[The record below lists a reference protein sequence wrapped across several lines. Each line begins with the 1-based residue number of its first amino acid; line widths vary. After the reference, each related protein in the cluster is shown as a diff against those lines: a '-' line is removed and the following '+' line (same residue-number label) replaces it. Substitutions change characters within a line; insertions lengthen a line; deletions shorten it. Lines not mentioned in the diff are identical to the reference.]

1 MFALPWLNARGEK
14 PPAESVESSAGEW
27 FGSVT
32 GHRTA
37 GLAGWAPRSE
47 AAIATKTAD
56 AGTAERL
63 ATRTNE
69 VQRTGLEGSSGC
81 ATLQVV
87 ARRKKPRSLLEV
99 NTLLA
104 AATFLPEDVR
114 ASPRRLSLMEQA
126 RTLAKALPKATR
138 VGEFISMWAI
148 TKNRDGVATVETV
161 AEMWGEAE
169 RTMYRRLEEFREV
182 WEPAGYDTP
191 DPIADVLI
199 ADYRTRQQSL
209 SATQLP
215 RLLGIPVPVPSG
227 AAGWAE

>member
-1 MFALPWLNARGEK
+1 MA
-14 PPAESVESSAGEW
+14 
-27 FGSVT
+27 
-32 GHRTA
+32 H
-37 GLAGWAPRSE
+37 
-47 AAIATKTAD
+47 
-56 AGTAERL
+56 
-63 ATRTNE
+63 
-69 VQRTGLEGSSGC
+69 
-81 ATLQVV
+81 
-87 ARRKKPRSLLEV
+87 RKKPRSLLEV

-104 AATFLPEDVR
+104 AATFLPEGVR

-148 TKNRDGVATVETV
+148 TKNRDGMATVETV

-199 ADYRTRQQSL
+199 ADYRTREQSL

>member
-1 MFALPWLNARGEK
+1 M
-14 PPAESVESSAGEW
+14 
-27 FGSVT
+27 
-32 GHRTA
+32 
-37 GLAGWAPRSE
+37 
-47 AAIATKTAD
+47 
-56 AGTAERL
+56 
-63 ATRTNE
+63 
-69 VQRTGLEGSSGC
+69 
-81 ATLQVV
+81 

-104 AATFLPEDVR
+104 AITFLPDELR

-126 RTLAKALPKATR
+126 RTMARALPKATR

-199 ADYRTRQQSL
+199 ADYRARKENL
-209 SATQLP
+209 SATRLP
-215 RLLGIPVPVPSG
+215 RLLGTPVPVPSG
-227 AAGWAE
+227 AAGWADA

>member
-1 MFALPWLNARGEK
+1 M
-14 PPAESVESSAGEW
+14 
-27 FGSVT
+27 
-32 GHRTA
+32 
-37 GLAGWAPRSE
+37 
-47 AAIATKTAD
+47 
-56 AGTAERL
+56 
-63 ATRTNE
+63 
-69 VQRTGLEGSSGC
+69 
-81 ATLQVV
+81 

-104 AATFLPEDVR
+104 AVTFLPDELR
-114 ASPRRLSLMEQA
+114 TSPRRLSLMEQA
-126 RTLAKALPKATR
+126 RTMARALPKATR

-199 ADYRTRQQSL
+199 ADYRARKQNL

-215 RLLGIPVPVPSG
+215 RLLGTRCRCQ
-227 AAGWAE
+227 AASRAWADG

>member
-1 MFALPWLNARGEK
+1 M
-14 PPAESVESSAGEW
+14 
-27 FGSVT
+27 
-32 GHRTA
+32 
-37 GLAGWAPRSE
+37 APR
-47 AAIATKTAD
+47 
-56 AGTAERL
+56 R
-63 ATRTNE
+63 
-69 VQRTGLEGSSGC
+69 
-81 ATLQVV
+81 
-87 ARRKKPRSLLEV
+87 KPRSLLEV

-104 AATFLPEDVR
+104 AITFLPPDLREN
-114 ASPRRLSLMEQA
+114 PRRLSLMEQA
-126 RTLAKALPKATR
+126 RSMARALPRATR

-199 ADYRTRQQSL
+199 ADYRARKQNL

-215 RLLGIPVPVPSG
+215 RLLGTPVPVPSG
-227 AAGWAE
+227 AAGWADG

>member
-1 MFALPWLNARGEK
+1 
-14 PPAESVESSAGEW
+14 
-27 FGSVT
+27 
-32 GHRTA
+32 
-37 GLAGWAPRSE
+37 
-47 AAIATKTAD
+47 
-56 AGTAERL
+56 
-63 ATRTNE
+63 
-69 VQRTGLEGSSGC
+69 
-81 ATLQVV
+81 V

-104 AATFLPEDVR
+104 AITFLPDDVR
-114 ASPRRLSLMEQA
+114 TNPRRLSLMEQA
-126 RTLAKALPKATR
+126 RSMARALPKATR

-199 ADYRTRQQSL
+199 ADYRARKQKL

-215 RLLGIPVPVPSG
+215 RLLSTQIPLPSG
-227 AAGWAE
+227 ALPWGET

>member
-1 MFALPWLNARGEK
+1 M
-14 PPAESVESSAGEW
+14 
-27 FGSVT
+27 
-32 GHRTA
+32 
-37 GLAGWAPRSE
+37 AP
-47 AAIATKTAD
+47 
-56 AGTAERL
+56 
-63 ATRTNE
+63 
-69 VQRTGLEGSSGC
+69 
-81 ATLQVV
+81 
-87 ARRKKPRSLLEV
+87 RKKPRSLLEV

-104 AATFLPEDVR
+104 AVTFLPEEAR

-126 RTLAKALPKATR
+126 RTLTKALPKATR

-182 WEPAGYDTP
+182 WAPAGYETP

-199 ADYRTRQQSL
+199 ADYRARKQKL

-215 RLLGIPVPVPSG
+215 RLLSTQIPLPSG
-227 AAGWAE
+227 ALSWAEA